1 MNRMMSTWR
10 SAMLCVLT
18 LLALSGCNESESFP
32 DSGDGDVPE
41 VVSIALEVTGK
52 ASVPAGLNGGVIATA
67 TYDDDSKKNISSD
80 VSWVLDNTNFTEN
93 GLTNDNEQRF
103 KASSVSPGASTT
115 IKAVMGD
122 VESAAVTLTVSETT
136 VVALKVTPTQATI
149 PAGLSVQFYAS
160 AVLSDNRVLD
170 VTSDDVVSWTMGDQ
184 SIEQGLATPSAESVG
199 QSLPISVS
207 VSAGGQPFSDEATLN
222 VSDLTVSRVEVQPVD
237 GEVWNT
243 DLAVGASREVVA
255 IATMSNNTTQPL
267 NNQDVIWSPV
277 ADSGVVM
284 VEEKGDSA
292 YTKGLKAG
300 VGEVTA
306 TLKNAAEAGSFSFNV
321 FEQVDPKAGIVGTQD
336 SLRRGASMRL
346 KFVSEGSDGS
356 IADLTGDTEWTLN
369 DYTYAHMEGN
379 ALIATPPGGYD
390 PSLDYSTA
398 GTVTVTATNG
408 AWEETYDVTLLDAT
422 ATMLS
427 ISPSTATTVAY
438 GNNLQMEARLTY
450 SDGFQENVT
459 DNPSMHW
466 NTNDGALASFSN
478 TTPGLLVTGEP
489 ETLTVSGTFEE
500 MDSTLPTEVTV
511 NNKIP
516 TSLSLSPT
524 SGYSAGLPQQLTVTM
539 VYDDGTPEKLAFDDA
554 DLSVVVTEWDG
565 AAADI
570 PVITPDGVFYA
581 PEPGNVT
588 LTATKSLGVGDD
600 ITTSEAFAVTPAKL
614 ISLLALSPKEKEL
627 ALGQSQTFEAYSI
640 DVEGNA
646 TLLRSGQVTFT
657 LDDNGTASTLDPY
670 TGTVTAGPSAG
681 NATLTATMN
690 NVTAE
695 DTVDGQIP
703 TQSANIAVV
712 AKTLESIEV
721 QLPENLTL
729 IPGQEVALSA
739 LGSYNDD
746 SSAPLSNDTVEWR
759 KDPATTDAFEL
770 VDNDRDGHVD
780 TLKAVKAG
788 SGSVKAISSG
798 ISGTSGL
805 ITVDNATITAMAI
818 SPDIKELPVG
828 FSQTF
833 EAFAVADT
841 GAAKLNEDQV
851 SWTVTSDVGVSGT
864 DNGDGTYTVESKGTG
879 VDVTVTA
886 SLKAGAFPDVGGNDL
901 SKEET
906 FTTVPADITNLVV
919 EPLDA
924 STVVVGVP
932 YRLRAEAVQAN
943 GELFDATDK
952 VMWTSDDTTVDI
964 NEIDK
969 TVTFSEGGNDSV
981 TLTATPNDDSFGEY
995 ATPATSTVTV
1005 LKPEVQGIIVTPPEK
1020 TIGTEES
1027 TELKAYAYYSYGKE
1041 PLDVT
1046 ESVTWLVEPAEGE
1059 SDTYGV
1065 TVEVGSGVAMV
1076 TSSTQGGVVKVT
1088 ATDGA
1093 GNSNSS
1099 VVTVRFELRMCGS
1112 GVNDADKANAK
1123 GVCLKVAADDDGNWF
1138 TSSPSVAVM
1147 DALGYKGPGP
1157 EPDGDLTAD
1166 SETNSGD
1173 TYAST
1178 YPEDGSYGPID
1189 GVFAKFR
1196 QDGNGVIDPG
1206 EGDDAHAGVD
1216 GQFDRWCQKL
1226 ASLNFAGK
1234 NDWHRP
1240 TKDEL
1245 VGLYS
1250 SVGGSLWDARGWPTS
1265 SNYWSATVDGSD
1277 YNNVTLT
1284 HGSVGSYY
1292 PGLENYA
1299 SCVSNP

>member
-1 MNRMMSTWR
+1 MNRMMSIWR
-10 SAMLCVLT
+10 FAMSCILT
-18 LLALSGCNESESFP
+18 LFTIIGCN
-32 DSGDGDVPE
+32 DSSGGRDAPE
-41 VVSIALEVTGK
+41 VVSITLELTSK

-67 TYDDDSKKNISSD
+67 TYDDDSKKNISAD

-122 VESAAVTLTVSETT
+122 VESAAVTLTVSEAT

-398 GTVTVTATNG
+398 GTVTVTATNVAG
-408 AWEETYDVTLLDAT
+408 EDTYDVTLLDAT
-422 ATMLS
+422 ASMLS

-511 NNKIP
+511 NNKKP

-554 DLSVVVTEWDG
+554 DLSVVVTDWDG
-565 AAADI
+565 DDADT
-570 PVITPDGVFYA
+570 PVITSDGVFYA

-588 LTATKSLGVGDD
+588 LTATKLLGVGDD
-600 ITTSEAFAVTPAKL
+600 ITKSEAFAVTPAKL

-627 ALGQSQTFEAYSI
+627 APGQSQTFEAYSI

-646 TLLRSGQVTFT
+646 TPLSSGQVTFT
-657 LDDNGTASTLDPY
+657 LDDNDTDSTLDPA

-712 AKTLESIEV
+712 AKTLESTEV

-739 LGSYNDD
+739 LGRYNDD
-746 SSAPLSNDTVEWR
+746 SSAPLSNDTVEWS
-759 KDPATTDAFEL
+759 KDLATTDAFNL
-770 VDNDRDGHVD
+770 VDNDSDGNND
-780 TLKAVKAG
+780 TLQAVKAG
-788 SGSVKAISSG
+788 SGRVTVTYKHAPSITD
-798 ISGTSGL
+798 TSGV

-851 SWTVTSDVGVSGT
+851 SWTVTSDDGVSGT

-879 VDVTVTA
+879 VDVAVTA
-886 SLKAGAFPDVGGNDL
+886 RLKASAFPDVGGNDL

-919 EPLDA
+919 EPLDG

-943 GELFDATDK
+943 GELFDATNRVTWGD
-952 VMWTSDDTTVDI
+952 WSTDDYDI
-964 NEIDK
+964 ELTPSREELTI
-969 TVTFSEGGNDSV
+969 TFKADASESV

-1020 TIGTEES
+1020 TIVTEES

-1046 ESVTWLVEPAEGE
+1046 ESVEWFVEPAEEGE
-1059 SDTYGV
+1059 TDTYDV
-1065 TVEVGSGVAMV
+1065 KVEVEVGSGVATV
-1076 TSSTQGGVVKVT
+1076 TSSTRAGVVKVT

-1093 GNSNSS
+1093 GNSNFS
-1099 VVTVRFELRMCGS
+1099 VVTVGKLLPMCGS
-1112 GVNDADKANAK
+1112 VDDDDQANAI
-1123 GVCLKVAADDDGNWF
+1123 GACLKVASDSAGNWF
-1138 TSSPSVAVM
+1138 TSTPSIAVM
-1147 DALGYKGPGP
+1147 EFLEYTQDN
-1157 EPDGDLTAD
+1157 

-1173 TYAST
+1173 TYANT
-1178 YPEDGSYGPID
+1178 YIETGTTSGPN
-1189 GVFAKFR
+1189 GGEFARFR
-1196 QDGNGVIDPG
+1196 QDGIEVIAPG
-1206 EGDDAHAGVD
+1206 EGNDASAGVD

-1234 NDWHRP
+1234 KDWHRP
-1240 TKDEL
+1240 TKGKL
-1245 VGLYS
+1245 VGLRS
-1250 SVGGSLWDARGWPTS
+1250 DVGGSLWAERGWPTR
-1265 SNYWSATVDGSD
+1265 YVYGSATVNS
-1277 YNNVTLT
+1277 
-1284 HGSVGSYY
+1284 SVFSPACLRNDTVGACY
-1292 PGLENYA
+1292 PDFELYA